1 MKLIAAT
8 KNKNKI
14 RELEE
19 IFSPLG
25 FSVEAG
31 VFDDVEE
38 TGETFE
44 ENSLLKAR
52 AAAKIYKTF
61 TIADDSGLCV
71 EALGGRPGVYS
82 ARYAGEGA
90 SDRDKYEKLLSEL
103 SGEKN
108 RRAKFVTAAS
118 LIFPDGR
125 EITAV
130 GEVLGFITQAPA
142 GEGGF
147 GYDPVFFCP
156 ELGKTFAEAT
166 SEEKNSVSHR
176 SRAMNKLADK
186 LKTMLKENEED

>member
-14 RELEE
+14 KELEE
-19 IFSPLG
+19 IFAPLG
-25 FSVEAG
+25 FEVEAG

-38 TGETFE
+38 TGDTFE

-52 AAAKIYKTF
+52 AVSKLYGEF
-61 TIADDSGLCV
+61 TVADDSGLCV

-90 SDRDKYEKLLSEL
+90 SDRDKYEKLLLEL
-103 SGEKN
+103 SGEKD

-118 LIFPDGR
+118 LVFPDGR

-130 GEVLGFITQAPA
+130 GEVEGLITEEPA

-156 ELGKTFAEAT
+156 ELGKTFGEAAP
-166 SEEKNSVSHR
+166 EEKNSVSHR
-176 SRAMNKLADK
+176 ARAMEKLSDK
-186 LKTMLKENEED
+186 LRKNTHRG